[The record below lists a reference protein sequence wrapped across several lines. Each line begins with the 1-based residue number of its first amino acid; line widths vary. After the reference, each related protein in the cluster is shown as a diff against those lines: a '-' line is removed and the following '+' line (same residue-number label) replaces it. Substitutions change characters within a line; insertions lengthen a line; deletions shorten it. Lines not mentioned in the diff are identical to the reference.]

1 MLLRGNCEQRKRLS
15 GSETSPC
22 LAHSLPELDPKLNL
36 SIDQLFQWD
45 AQDFKENYN
54 VHLWAQVQR
63 FLKSW
68 EKMKLLLPP
77 VFSIQHILH
86 TPSLF
91 SEKLKAAET

>member
-1 MLLRGNCEQRKRLS
+1 MLLRGNCKQRKCLS

-22 LAHSLPELDPKLNL
+22 LAKFLPELDPKLNFPTDL
-36 SIDQLFQWD
+36 QLCQWD

-54 VHLWAQVQR
+54 VHLWDQLQS

-68 EKMKLLLPP
+68 EKMKLLLPL

-86 TPSLF
+86 TPRLF
-91 SEKLKAAET
+91 